1 MKKIIAAIL
10 ASIFIAAPAFAAG
23 NVVYIYEA
31 DGKIY
36 YDSERFDD
44 RFMIHENMVPG
55 GQTYTDVLT
64 VENGTS
70 KGYDIYFKISAENNS
85 AKADNLIEHIEMKI
99 YLDGDLFY
107 DGKARGLDY
116 RSQGVDLSDAVK
128 IGTFNPGDSKEMRVE
143 TYLDAAYDD
152 INNPDTSLTHWH
164 FYVTDPFDPDPGP
177 GPEPE
182 PTPTPD
188 EPVVPEEIVP
198 NPRTNDEFTPWFLV
212 LLGASLALF
221 LLITI
226 RERVEHKKR
235 AR

>member
-44 RFMIHENMVPG
+44 RFMIHENMTPG
-55 GQTYTDVLT
+55 GQVYTDTLT

-70 KGYDIYFKISAENNS
+70 KEYDIYFKITSENNS

-99 YLDGDLFY
+99 YLDGVLFY

-116 RSQGVDLSDAVK
+116 RSQGVDLTDAVK
-128 IGTFNPGDSKEMRVE
+128 IGTSSAGSSKEMRVE
-143 TYLDAAYDD
+143 TFLDSAYED
-152 INNPDTSLTHWH
+152 IDNPDTSLTHWH
-164 FYVTDPFDPDPGP
+164 FFITDPIDPTP

-182 PTPTPD
+182 P

-198 NPRTNDEFTPWFLV
+198 NPRTNDDFTPWFLV
-212 LLGASLALF
+212 LLGGSFGLLAF
-221 LLITI
+221 ITI
-226 RERVEHKKR
+226 RERVERKKSR
-235 AR
+235 

>member
-44 RFMIHENMVPG
+44 RFMIHENMTPG
-55 GQTYTDVLT
+55 GQVYTDTLT

-70 KGYDIYFKISAENNS
+70 KEYDIYFKITSENNS
-85 AKADNLIEHIEMKI
+85 AKADNLIEHIEMKM
-99 YLDGDLFY
+99 YLDGVLFY

-116 RSQGVDLSDAVK
+116 RSQGVDLTDAVK
-128 IGTFNPGDSKEMRVE
+128 IGTFSAGSSKEMRVE
-143 TYLDAAYDD
+143 TFLDSAYED
-152 INNPDTSLTHWH
+152 IDNPDTSLTHWH
-164 FYVTDPFDPDPGP
+164 FFITDPIDPTP

-182 PTPTPD
+182 P

-198 NPRTNDEFTPWFLV
+198 NPRTNDDFTPWFLV
-212 LLGASLALF
+212 LLGGSFGLLAF
-221 LLITI
+221 ITI
-226 RERVEHKKR
+226 RERVERKK